1 MATDS
6 HSAPS
11 FSPRRK
17 WSIGLNVFL
26 IIVVVFSVIVMV
38 NYLSRDYFVR
48 LHLSTRTKSP
58 LSLRT
63 VKLLQSITN
72 HVQITIYYDRD
83 EPIYSTITD
92 LLNEYRFINPKLTV
106 RTVDYQRDA
115 GAAQQLLAKY
125 PQLASASA
133 KNLIIFD
140 CDGKVKTIPGNI
152 LSKYVLEQI
161 PNEKEKEFRR
171 KPTEFLGEMTFT
183 AALLDVTNPK
193 PLKAFFLKGHGEHQ
207 MDSGDDFGYLK
218 FSSVLQQNYIQVDSI
233 SLVGTNSVPEDC
245 NLLIVAG
252 PTDVVSDPELEKI
265 EQYLN
270 QSGRLLALFN
280 PQTLLNPQPGKK
292 ETGLEKLL
300 GRWGVQV
307 GTNIIVDPE
316 NTTTPDR
323 TDVVVVN
330 FSNHQVVSPLLQS
343 KLQMILPRSVGKL
356 GSASPP
362 ADAPRVEELAFS
374 GQKSFLR
381 DNPAADPRPYPLM
394 VAVEKGAIKG
404 VVTKRGATRM
414 IITGDSIFLGNR
426 QIVSGRNRDFAG
438 FAVNWL
444 LDRTQLLEGL
454 GPRQVIEYG
463 SVMTK
468 SQLQS
473 VQLILL
479 AGLPGAVLL
488 FGGMVWLRRRR

>member
-1 MATDS
+1 MAT
-6 HSAPS
+6 APQPPPS

-17 WSIGLNVFL
+17 WSIGLNVLL
-26 IIVVVFSVIVMV
+26 IIVIVLSVVVMV

-48 LHLSTRTKSP
+48 FHLSSRARNP
-58 LSLRT
+58 LSPRT

-72 HVQITIYYDRD
+72 HVQITIYYDK
-83 EPIYSTITD
+83 EEALYSTIAD
-92 LLNEYRFINPKLTV
+92 LLNEYKFINPKLTL

-125 PQLASASA
+125 SFLASASA

-140 CDGKVKTIPGNI
+140 CDGKVKTIPGDL
-152 LSKYVLEQI
+152 LSKYVYQQV
-161 PNEKEKEFRR
+161 PNDKEKEFRK

-193 PLKAFFLKGHGEHQ
+193 PLQAFFLTGHGEHQ
-207 MDSGDDFGYLK
+207 MDSGDEIVGYAK
-218 FSSVLQQNYIQVDSI
+218 FSSILQQNYIQVGSI
-233 SLVGTNSVPEDC
+233 SLIGTNPVPADC
-245 NLLIVAG
+245 NLLIIAG
-252 PTDVVSDPELEKI
+252 PTDVISDPELEKI
-265 EQYLN
+265 DQYLN
-270 QSGRLLALFN
+270 QGGRLLAMFN
-280 PQTLLNPQPGKK
+280 YRSLRR

-307 GTNIIVDPE
+307 GTNQIVDPE
-316 NTTTPDR
+316 NTSTPDR
-323 TDVVVVN
+323 TDIIVRNFGKHPVVN
-330 FSNHQVVSPLLQS
+330 PLLQS
-343 KLQMILPRSVGKL
+343 ALQMVLPRSVGKL
-356 GSASPP
+356 GASAPA

-374 GQKSFLR
+374 GGKSFMP
-381 DNPAADPRPYPLM
+381 DHPSVDPHPFPLM
-394 VAVEKGAIKG
+394 AAVEKGAIKG
-404 VVTKRGATRM
+404 VVNKQGTTR
-414 IITGDSIFLGNR
+414 IIVTGDSFFLGNR

-454 GPRQVIEYG
+454 GPRPIIEYG

-479 AGLPGAVLL
+479 AGMPGAVLL